1 MQSSIFR
8 KSILGLGLIS
18 SLFASYAYA
27 DNALGGVS
35 LGATRIIY
43 PIDAKQVSLPVINHG
58 KKDRYLINSWAE
70 DKNDQKTKDFI
81 ITPPLFVAEANTENT
96 LRVIN
101 VATTL
106 PNDRESVYWMNVKAI
121 PSVDKETLE
130 TKNLLQL
137 AVLSRIKIFVRPEN
151 LPYKPEVALEHI
163 SFAKTAS
170 GIEVDNQSPYHISF
184 VNIYVDGK
192 KSANTM
198 AAPLSKTKISDISG
212 NKVSY
217 QTVNDFGGLTPKVD
231 INLIK

>member
-130 TKNLLQL
+130 D
-137 AVLSRIKIFVRPEN
+137 R
-151 LPYKPEVALEHI
+151 
-163 SFAKTAS
+163 
-170 GIEVDNQSPYHISF
+170 
-184 VNIYVDGK
+184 
-192 KSANTM
+192 KS
-198 AAPLSKTKISDISG
+198 
-212 NKVSY
+212 V
-217 QTVNDFGGLTPKVD
+217 V
-231 INLIK
+231 